1 MDPFS
6 IIVSVETL
14 VAAALSLAKVT
25 SSAVGA
31 IHEAP
36 THINALKND
45 LSDFYIALGHL
56 QSLIFAAKNS
66 ALTISDSDRFKTVNF
81 DIIENSLKR
90 SIISFKNINILLNG
104 FKPHDW
110 AKEVGKWKSPKWM
123 FIESKVESFRKDLM
137 DSKVTLNT
145 ELSILTW

>member
-14 VAAALSLAKVT
+14 VAAALSLAKVA
-25 SSAVGA
+25 SAAVGA

-36 THINALKND
+36 IHINALKND

-56 QSLIFAAKNS
+56 QCLISEAKRS
-66 ALTISDSDRFKTVNF
+66 ASMTSYSDKFKTVNF
-81 DIIENSLKR
+81 DIVENSLKN
-90 SIISFKNINILLNG
+90 SVINFNNLNILLNG
-104 FKPHDW
+104 FKPQDW

-123 FIESKVESFRKDLM
+123 FIESKIESFRRDLI
-137 DSKVTLNT
+137 DSKITLNT